1 MEALPSSM
9 RPYNSR
15 LGGGNTGPHNHQ
27 REREREREREEGRK
41 GGREREGWMKERG
54 REGEITLQK
63 HRGLKTEKDIGP
75 DVKRGRGP

>member
-1 MEALPSSM
+1 
-9 RPYNSR
+9 
-15 LGGGNTGPHNHQ
+15 
-27 REREREREREEGRK
+27 
-41 GGREREGWMKERG
+41 MKERG

>member
-1 MEALPSSM
+1 M

-27 REREREREREEGRK
+27 RERERERERERK

-54 REGEITLQK
+54 REGE
-63 HRGLKTEKDIGP
+63 RE
-75 DVKRGRGP
+75 RGRDYFAEAQRAQDRKGYRP